1 MVPEQLTVF
10 WNHFLDLFDVLPEDS
25 LAITVYIVGAIIIM
39 WCWTSIMRRLPATL
53 GCILWMVVFAL
64 IATPTISE
72 GPNSELAPAT
82 FGLLF
87 GVLTKDS
94 VLIWSNLSLILF
106 VIGLGLII
114 SHWANKY
121 RAIRKKATVV
131 EGTEQ
136 SPL

>member
-1 MVPEQLTVF
+1 MPEQLTVF
-10 WNHFLDLFDVLPEDS
+10 WNNFLDLFDALPEDS
-25 LAITVYIVGAIIIM
+25 LAITVYVVGAIIIM

-53 GCILWMVVFAL
+53 GCILWIVVFAL

-72 GPNSELAPAT
+72 GPNSEIAPAT

-87 GVLTKDS
+87 GILTKDS

-106 VIGLGLII
+106 VIGLGLIL

-121 RAIRKKATVV
+121 RMLKKKATVADRP
-131 EGTEQ
+131 EG

>member
-10 WNHFLDLFDVLPEDS
+10 WNNFLDLFDALPEDS
-25 LAITVYIVGAIIIM
+25 LAITVYVVGAIIIM

-53 GCILWMVVFAL
+53 GCILWIVVFAL

-72 GPNSELAPAT
+72 GPNSEIAPAT

-87 GVLTKDS
+87 GILTKDS

-106 VIGLGLII
+106 VIGLGLIL

-121 RAIRKKATVV
+121 RMLKKKATVADRP
-131 EGTEQ
+131 EG

>member
-1 MVPEQLTVF
+1 MVREQLTAF
-10 WNHFLDLFDVLPEDS
+10 WNNFLDLFDAVPEDS
-25 LAITVYIVGAIIIM
+25 IAITVYILGAIIIL
-39 WCWTSIMRRLPATL
+39 WCWASIARRLPKTF
-53 GCILWMVVFAL
+53 GGVTWVILFAL

-72 GPNSELAPAT
+72 GPNSELAPAI

-106 VIGLGLII
+106 VIGLGLVLGFL
-114 SHWANKY
+114 WNKY
-121 RAIRKKATVV
+121 KAVKSKETPDAAS
-131 EGTEQ
+131 EQ

>member
-1 MVPEQLTVF
+1 MVREQLMAF
-10 WNHFLDLFDVLPEDS
+10 WNNFLDLFDAIPEES
-25 LAITVYIVGAIIIM
+25 IAITVYILGALIIM

-53 GCILWMVVFAL
+53 GGILWVILFAL

-72 GPNSELAPAT
+72 GPNSELAPAS
-82 FGLLF
+82 FGLVF

-106 VIGLGLII
+106 VIGLGLMIGY
-114 SHWANKY
+114 WGNKY
-121 RAIRKKATVV
+121 KAAKAKNTQAAT
-131 EGTEQ
+131 TEQ